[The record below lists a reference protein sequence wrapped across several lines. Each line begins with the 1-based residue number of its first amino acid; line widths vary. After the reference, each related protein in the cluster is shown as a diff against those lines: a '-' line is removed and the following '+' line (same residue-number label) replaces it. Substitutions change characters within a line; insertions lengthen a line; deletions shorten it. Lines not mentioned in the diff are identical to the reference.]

1 MREFYSTVRVINA
14 ELKIRAAQGLEAVL
28 EPKALLLL
36 SHCHRIHII
45 LDIIILSY
53 YHIII

>member
-28 EPKALLLL
+28 EPKALSERLRDLE
-36 SHCHRIHII
+36 R
-45 LDIIILSY
+45 
-53 YHIII
+53 